1 LRASNLPLETQPD
14 QTLIALTSQGSAKCV
29 KGLAAKTFVL
39 PLTNQDAQRYSYGL
53 VGLKGFLFK
62 RFASAA
68 GKDSDWLQRVYQ
80 QPECFPQALV
90 QEIAQL
96 ELALPEVVIQPK
108 LAKASKASIDKV
120 LESEDDDL
128 EVSEFLPIPD
138 VPPAANR
145 HLGMQYFI
153 PEWDDHVDPG
163 YDFPNNR
170 LTPGSRSLCR

>member
-1 LRASNLPLETQPD
+1 
-14 QTLIALTSQGSAKCV
+14 
-29 KGLAAKTFVL
+29 
-39 PLTNQDAQRYSYGL
+39 
-53 VGLKGFLFK
+53 
-62 RFASAA
+62 
-68 GKDSDWLQRVYQ
+68 
-80 QPECFPQALV
+80 V

-145 HLGMQYFI
+145 HLGMHYFI

-163 YDFPNNR
+163 YDFLNNR
-170 LTPGSRSLCR
+170 LLRVAILMPMKSMLTKSIPLPTMTGFWSRRW